1 MKIEVIE
8 SPPCVPL
15 VRVEGE
21 IDLHTCPELR
31 TTLQRI
37 HDDGHDRF
45 VLDIAA
51 VPYVDSAALGV
62 LVDAQRRVKE
72 KNGEI
77 VLVGVTPFVKRAFE
91 ITRLIRFFRLVGSVE
106 EALIMA
112 GSPPTIRETEPGNG
126 V

>member
-1 MKIEVIE
+1 MNTLKIEVVQL
-8 SPPCVPL
+8 PLRVPL

-37 HDDGHDRF
+37 GDDGHDRF
-45 VLDIAA
+45 VLDLSA

-72 KNGEI
+72 KAGEV
-77 VLVGVTPFVKRAFE
+77 VLVGITPFVKRAFE
-91 ITRLIRFFRLVGSVE
+91 ITRLVRFFRLVETVDEATALLEEGSKQ
-106 EALIMA
+106 
-112 GSPPTIRETEPGNG
+112 
-126 V
+126 